1 MNEIANNLLQEKSK
15 ANFISTR
22 KKRQNKLFLKI
33 KRQPDTPPHYNLY
46 KKNITNTHTPGPLNL
61 FLKSMNLCRFSRG

>member
-1 MNEIANNLLQEKSK
+1 MNEIAYNHLLKKTK

-33 KRQPDTPPHYNLY
+33 KSQPDTPPHYIY
-46 KKNITNTHTPGPLNL
+46 IKKYNKHAYPGAA
-61 FLKSMNLCRFSRG
+61 